1 MENSENVFIYE
12 SKINSI
18 SNKINNFLD
27 IFSNNRYISTFILL
41 FFISYGSFI
50 GTGGKP
56 PKFILDLFGNPV
68 ARVLLLAIVVY
79 EVNHNIQFA
88 LLMALVFYLIQQYI
102 FKQESFAQIKSLE
115 QYQNM
120 FYINKMK
127 TLETPASKK

>member
-1 MENSENVFIYE
+1 MSEFNIKNKLNEFNEVFR
-12 SKINSI
+12 
-18 SNKINNFLD
+18 NFAT
-27 IFSNNRYISTFILL
+27 NQYVTTFIIL
-41 FFISYGSFI
+41 FFITYGGAI
-50 GTGGKP
+50 GSGGKP
-56 PKFILDLFGNPV
+56 PKFVLDLFGNPI

-88 LLMALVFYLIQQYI
+88 LLMALVFYLTQQYI

>member
-1 MENSENVFIYE
+1 MSEFN
-12 SKINSI
+12 
-18 SNKINNFLD
+18 INNKLNEFNEV
-27 IFSNNRYISTFILL
+27 FRNFATNPYVTTFIIL
-41 FFISYGSFI
+41 FFITYGSVI
-50 GTGGKP
+50 GSGGKP
-56 PKFILDLFGNPV
+56 PKFVLHLFGNPI

-88 LLMALVFYLIQQYI
+88 LLMALVFYLTQQYI

-127 TLETPASKK
+127 ILETPASKK